1 LGTFNSQLNRRNLY
15 RGDGFLKVL
24 KFFELKMS
32 DIDVLVINPGNEA
45 IYLNGLFVLIF
56 LSFYSIYDYST

>member
-45 IYLNGLFVLIF
+45 IYLNGF
-56 LSFYSIYDYST
+56 S